1 MTGFRV
7 TLACFFGALLPLAA
21 APLDFARDIR
31 PLLSDA
37 CYNCHGPDA
46 KARKGDLRLDDR
58 AAALG
63 AGVLADGEMLR
74 RLTSTDPDERMP
86 PPESNRVLNDENR
99 TKLKQWLEAGAAWP
113 SARGSFVF
121 IRTANKRSRSS
132 DCCFK

>member
-21 APLDFARDIR
+21 SPLDFARDIR

-46 KARKGDLRLDDR
+46 KARKGNLRLDDR

-86 PPESNRVLNDENR
+86 SPESNRVLSDENR
-99 TKLKQWLEAGAAWP
+99 TKP
-113 SARGSFVF
+113 VCRRGLF
-121 IRTANKRSRSS
+121 
-132 DCCFK
+132 